1 MALLAAALLHSI
13 YVVPLGLLPLM
24 LISGLALLAA
34 VKPFVALLVLA
45 GIGPLAP
52 SLFWMTGPH
61 YDTRFEEILV
71 LACIAGTAA
80 HQAARSARGALP
92 AVFRLTAWLLVLTAF
107 ISAAVV
113 FAGLAAT
120 DPSVPVWRYAA
131 RMAGSE
137 YLQQPHPLSTAMLLV
152 EGVVLALISAELCA
166 HDPRTRSPAVVWAL
180 LMAATMVGLL
190 TIVRLVSIALARE
203 DPWTA
208 MVTLIA
214 QFRVS
219 AVHPDLNAAGSY
231 FALMLCVA
239 LGVTRKRRVLLAIV
253 PLMGLGL
260 WVSGSRAALLA
271 CIIAAIIIAAIIV
284 AARQSGV
291 RLHRRLAAGGAVALA
306 VILAAGI
313 AWYPEGRNENLQA
326 ASAFRLQIA
335 KAAMYAL
342 ADAPLFGIGGGRFYD
357 ESMRYVAA
365 SRHSETPLH
374 VGGNENAH
382 NYFLQTAAELGVL
395 GLSLLLAVLAS
406 ALGRTLQPTVDRRLR
421 WSVVAGLAVYLA
433 TCLVGHPL
441 LVAGTAYPFW
451 LLLGV
456 SAGARGDVPA
466 SSSRLRWATAA
477 LVTLLLVSLPVRAI
491 DAARSANLEHAG
503 VGLSMWQRDEQGIR
517 FRWAGG
523 RSAIYVPSDATAVRI
538 PLRHGGQ
545 GPARIDVRIFIAGR
559 EANRVRVEAGSDW
572 KVVRLLIPHRTENEA
587 RFTDVDLLATP
598 ADSLQPLDVVST
610 DRSGV
615 LMIGRIEPE
624 GRRY

>member
-1 MALLAAALLHSI
+1 M
-13 YVVPLGLLPLM
+13 
-24 LISGLALLAA
+24 
-34 VKPFVALLVLA
+34 
-45 GIGPLAP
+45 
-52 SLFWMTGPH
+52 
-61 YDTRFEEILV
+61 
-71 LACIAGTAA
+71 
-80 HQAARSARGALP
+80 
-92 AVFRLTAWLLVLTAF
+92 
-107 ISAAVV
+107 
-113 FAGLAAT
+113 
-120 DPSVPVWRYAA
+120 
-131 RMAGSE
+131 
-137 YLQQPHPLSTAMLLV
+137 
-152 EGVVLALISAELCA
+152 
-166 HDPRTRSPAVVWAL
+166 
-180 LMAATMVGLL
+180 
-190 TIVRLVSIALARE
+190 
-203 DPWTA
+203 
-208 MVTLIA
+208 
-214 QFRVS
+214 
-219 AVHPDLNAAGSY
+219 
-231 FALMLCVA
+231 
-239 LGVTRKRRVLLAIV
+239 
-253 PLMGLGL
+253 
-260 WVSGSRAALLA
+260 
-271 CIIAAIIIAAIIV
+271 
-284 AARQSGV
+284 
-291 RLHRRLAAGGAVALA
+291 HRRLAAAGAVALA
-306 VILAAGI
+306 VLLAAGI
-313 AWYPEGRNENLQA
+313 AWYPEGRNENLKA

-335 KAAMYAL
+335 KAAMYAM

>member
-1 MALLAAALLHSI
+1 
-13 YVVPLGLLPLM
+13 
-24 LISGLALLAA
+24 
-34 VKPFVALLVLA
+34 
-45 GIGPLAP
+45 
-52 SLFWMTGPH
+52 MTGPH
-61 YDTRFEEILV
+61 YDTRFDEILV

-80 HQAARSARGALP
+80 HLATRSARGALP
-92 AVFRLTAWLLVLTAF
+92 AVFRRAAWLLILTAL

-120 DPSVPVWRYAA
+120 DPSVPVWRYAL

-137 YLQQPHPLSTAMLLV
+137 YLQQPHPLSAGLLLV
-152 EGVVLALISAELCA
+152 EGVVLALMSAELCTRN
-166 HDPRTRSPAVVWAL
+166 PGSRSPRVIGAL
-180 LMAATMVGLL
+180 LLAATLVGLL
-190 TIVRLVSIALARE
+190 TFVRLVSIALARQ

-208 MVTLIA
+208 MITLIA

-219 AVHPDLNAAGSY
+219 VVHPDVNAAGSY
-231 FALMLCVA
+231 FALMLCA
-239 LGVTRKRRVLLAIV
+239 APGVTRRHWVLLAIG
-253 PLMGLGL
+253 PLLALGL

-271 CIIAAIIIAAIIV
+271 CVIAAIVV
-284 AARQSGV
+284 AVRESGV
-291 RLHRRLAAGGAVALA
+291 RMHRGLAIAGAVAVAVVLAAGV
-306 VILAAGI
+306 
-313 AWYPEGRNENLQA
+313 AWYPEGRNENLKA

-335 KAAMYAL
+335 QAAMYAV

-382 NYFLQTAAELGVL
+382 NYFLQTAAELGVV
-395 GLSLLLAVLAS
+395 GLSLFLIVLAS
-406 ALGRTLQPTVDRRLR
+406 AMGRTRHPTVDRRVR
-421 WSVVAGLAVYLA
+421 GAVVAGLLVYLA

-456 SAGARGDVPA
+456 AAGARGGVPA
-466 SSSRLRWATAA
+466 SSTRLRWATAA
-477 LVTLLLVSLPVRAI
+477 TVTVLSGSLPVRAI

-523 RSAIYVPSDATAVRI
+523 RSAIYVPADATAVRI

-559 EANRVRVEAGSDW
+559 EANRVRIEAGSDW
-572 KVVRLLIPHRTENEA
+572 TIVRLVIPHREEA
-587 RFTDVDLLATP
+587 RFTDVDLLTTP
-598 ADSLQPLDVVST
+598 ADSLQPLDIVPT
-610 DRSGV
+610 DHSGA

-624 GRRY
+624 GPRY